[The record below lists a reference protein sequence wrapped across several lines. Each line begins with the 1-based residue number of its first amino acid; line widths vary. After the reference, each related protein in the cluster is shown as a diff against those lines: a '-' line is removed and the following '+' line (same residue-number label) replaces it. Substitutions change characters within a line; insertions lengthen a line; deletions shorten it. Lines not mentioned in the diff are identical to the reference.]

1 MLKGKVCKVIAD
13 TDDNFSKGEL
23 VVALEDHPA
32 PYCCPLEKY
41 NPKIP
46 RSKYNR
52 GVIHPLY
59 CFELEVLY
67 DWTEK

>member
-1 MLKGKVCKVIAD
+1 MLKGKVCKVLAD

-41 NPKIP
+41 NPKLP
-46 RSKYNR
+46 RNKYNR

>member
-1 MLKGKVCKVIAD
+1 MLKGKVCKVLAV
-13 TDDNFSKGEL
+13 TDDNFSKGKL

-41 NPKIP
+41 NPKLP
-46 RSKYNR
+46 RNKYNR

-67 DWTEK
+67 DWSEK